1 MDIAKLRAWWA
12 HRQGLDGSLA
22 GATPAEVL
30 ERAGWARSVGGANPY
45 LTLFARAG
53 TSRSIAEAAH
63 ASLSIHELPSAR
75 GCTYVLPADD
85 FALALTVGQEFGA
98 EAAMAKKFLA
108 VTDDEVDKLCQAV
121 LDALSDS
128 DKDPAALRS
137 ELGDA
142 VRSLGDA
149 GKKRGLTTTLPLAL
163 GKLQSL
169 GLIRRVPVEGRLD
182 TQRYS
187 YTRWD
192 DGPFAG
198 GMQAVTLEDPS
209 VQLARRYFSW
219 IGPAKLEHFRWFSGL
234 GVGATKAALEPLDLV
249 DLGDGWLIAPPD
261 RDDFEAFEVPST
273 PQYALIAGLDSLV
286 LLRRDAA
293 SLVDAPIGGNKRD
306 VAGAALGSPDLENN
320 AIVDRGRIIGLWE
333 YDTASQSIV
342 WVTSEPADEDL
353 RAAVMRTEAFIRDE
367 LGDAR
372 SMSLDSPKA
381 REPRIRA
388 LRELRSVNSPKAVR
402 MKLSELQPSESLS
415 QPS

>member
-1 MDIAKLRAWWA
+1 VDIAKLRAWWA
-12 HRQGLDGSLA
+12 DRQGLDGSLE

-30 ERAGWARSVGGANPY
+30 NRAGWARSVGGANPY

-53 TSRSIAEAAH
+53 TSRADAEAAH

-75 GCTYVLPADD
+75 GCTYVLPSDD
-85 FALALTVGQEFGA
+85 FALALTVGQDFDA
-98 EAAMAKKFLA
+98 EATMAKRFLA

-121 LDALSDS
+121 LDALSGG
-128 DKDPAALRS
+128 DKDPAALRGD
-137 ELGDA
+137 LGNA
-142 VRSLGDA
+142 VRSLGEA

-169 GLIRRVPVEGRLD
+169 GLIRRVPVESRLD
-182 TQRYS
+182 TQRYI

-234 GVGATKAALEPLDLV
+234 GVGATKAALDPLGLE
-249 DLGDGWLIAPPD
+249 DLGDGWLIAPSD
-261 RDDFEAFEVPST
+261 RDGFEAFEVPST
-273 PQYALIAGLDSLV
+273 AQYALIAGLDSLV

-293 SLVDAPIGGNKRD
+293 SLVDAPIGGDKRD

-333 YDTASQSIV
+333 YDSVTQSIV
-342 WVTSEPADEDL
+342 WVTSEPADEEL
-353 RAAVMRTEAFIRDE
+353 RAAILRAEAFIRDE

-372 SMSLDSPKA
+372 TMSLDSPKA
-381 REPRIRA
+381 REPRIQA
-388 LRELRSVNSPKAVR
+388 LRELAG
-402 MKLSELQPSESLS
+402 
-415 QPS
+415 

>member
-1 MDIAKLRAWWA
+1 MDIAKLRAWWS

-53 TSRSIAEAAH
+53 TSRADAEAAH

-75 GCTYVLPADD
+75 GCTYVVPADD

-98 EAAMAKKFLA
+98 EAAMAKKFLE

-121 LDALSDS
+121 LDALSSGDR
-128 DKDPAALRS
+128 DPAALRS
-137 ELGDA
+137 ELGEA

-187 YTRWD
+187 YTLWD
-192 DGPFAG
+192 EGPFSG
-198 GMQAVTLEDPS
+198 GMQAVTLEDPY
-209 VQLARRYFSW
+209 VQLGRRYFSW
-219 IGPAKLEHFRWFSGL
+219 IGPAKVEQFRWFSGL
-234 GVGATKAALEPLDLV
+234 GVGATKAALGPSNLE
-249 DLGDGWLIAPPD
+249 DLGDGWLIVPSN
-261 RDDFEAFEVPST
+261 RDDFETFEVPST
-273 PQYALIAGLDSLV
+273 PHYALIAGLDSLV

-293 SLVDAPIGGNKRD
+293 SLVDAPIGAARRD

-320 AIVDRGRIIGLWE
+320 AIVDRGRLIGLWE
-333 YDTASQSIV
+333 YDPASQSIV
-342 WVTSEPADEDL
+342 WVTSEPVSEEL
-353 RAAVMRTEAFIRDE
+353 KAAVLRTEAFIRDE

-381 REPRIRA
+381 REPRIQALRA
-388 LRELRSVNSPKAVR
+388 LGA
-402 MKLSELQPSESLS
+402 M
-415 QPS
+415 